1 MRRGNGNNLKQLVL
15 RNKMNI
21 SLLILMTARNV
32 TRAHT
37 RDAIPRASVTRSVP
51 LRNISGNAP
60 YKVGEKG
67 NIY

>member
-21 SLLILMTARNV
+21 SLLLLITARNV

-37 RDAIPRASVTRSVP
+37 REDIPRASVTRSVP
-51 LRNISGNAP
+51 LRNISANTP

>member
-1 MRRGNGNNLKQLVL
+1 
-15 RNKMNI
+15 MNI
-21 SLLILMTARNV
+21 SLLLLMTARNM

-51 LRNISGNAP
+51 LRNISANAP